1 MSESEDQTEK
11 NEKSPLGIIWIILV
25 LLVAVLGFA
34 IYNNLSKLDDA
45 QSSKATEIA
54 GKDHGEAGHVHDMAD
69 DMAATKT
76 MKPALNSDAVVN
88 ADFDLE
94 KASKPRILGNP
105 DAPIKISEH
114 SSFTCGHCS
123 KFHQT
128 NFKRIK
134 ADYVDTG
141 KAYIIYNDFPLNGH
155 DIKIGAAARCV
166 PEESYFTFIQLLF
179 ETQKDWLK
187 EDYIAY
193 IKQNALLT
201 GASSAQIEACLNSEE
216 LFEALAKQREVAM
229 DKHDVKATPTLVI
242 NDSIVIPG
250 LSPYAD
256 LKKAL
261 DAELEKSSK

>member
-1 MSESEDQTEK
+1 MSESENQTEENK
-11 NEKSPLGIIWIILV
+11 KSPIGIIWVVLIL
-25 LLVAVLGFA
+25 LIGVLGFA
-34 IYNNLSKLDDA
+34 IYNNPNKSDGAQGDA
-45 QSSKATEIA
+45 QYDTTETASKSH
-54 GKDHGEAGHVHDMAD
+54 DDPSHSHDMGEMEKENLD
-69 DMAATKT
+69 ST
-76 MKPALNSDAVVN
+76 SVS
-88 ADFDLE
+88 ADFDLD
-94 KASKPRILGNP
+94 KASKPRILGDA

-155 DIKIGAAARCV
+155 DIKIGAVARCV
-166 PEESYFTFIQLLF
+166 PEKSYFEFIQLLF

-187 EDYIAY
+187 EDYIKY
-193 IKQNALLT
+193 VKQNALLT
-201 GASSAQIEACLNSEE
+201 GASAAQIESCLNSSE

-229 DKHDVKATPTLVI
+229 KDHDVKATPTLVI
-242 NDSIVIPG
+242 NDSVVIPG
-250 LSPYAD
+250 LSDYSE

-261 DAELEKSSK
+261 DAEFEKSSK